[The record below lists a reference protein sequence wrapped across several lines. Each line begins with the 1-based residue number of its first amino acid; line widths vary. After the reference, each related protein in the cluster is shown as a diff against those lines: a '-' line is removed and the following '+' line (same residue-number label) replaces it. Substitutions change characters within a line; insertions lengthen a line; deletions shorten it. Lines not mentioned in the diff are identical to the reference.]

1 MPDMLARQSVAL
13 SKMPR
18 ASCGAALA
26 LAVAVCLGAADAK
39 ADAIEAFYKDKR
51 LSVIVG
57 YPAGGGFDA
66 YARVVND
73 HLGRFLPG
81 APKSVVQYMPGAA
94 TLKSVNYI
102 YNVAPQDGTVLGIPS
117 TYLSFNAFV
126 RGEVG
131 DGIEVS
137 RLNWIGRVAPMDI
150 VTVVW
155 HGAGIA
161 SFEELRNRKVFFG
174 GTSAGGG
181 STIIPYTLNRVF
193 DTKIELALG
202 YVGTTDQYLAMERG
216 EIQGMSNAI
225 WSQLQ
230 RSHPHWLAEKQV
242 IPLLQDG
249 FERRDML
256 PDVPTLVEL
265 ARNEEE
271 RKVLRL
277 ISSASVF
284 GRSFFVGPKVPIER
298 VTALRKAFMTMFE
311 DDAFK
316 AMAARL
322 SIDLDPLSGETLQA
336 TVEEISKYPKALF
349 ERTNDLT
356 APDKER

>member
-1 MPDMLARQSVAL
+1 MAWTGYRVVLPFLIAPWVAISLAEAN
-13 SKMPR
+13 P
-18 ASCGAALA
+18 
-26 LAVAVCLGAADAK
+26 
-39 ADAIEAFYKDKR
+39 IEDFYKDKR

-66 YARVVND
+66 YARIVSEN
-73 HLGRFLPG
+73 LPRFLPG
-81 APKSVVQYMPGAA
+81 EPKSVVQYMPGAA
-94 TLKSVNYI
+94 SLKSVNYV
-102 YNVAPQDGTVLGIPS
+102 YNVAPQDGTVMGIPNA
-117 TYLSFNAFV
+117 YLTFNAFV

-131 DGIEVS
+131 DGIDVTK
-137 RLNWIGRVAPMDI
+137 LHWIGRVAPTDI

-155 HGAGIA
+155 HDTGIK
-161 SFEELRNRKVFFG
+161 SFDDLKGRKIFFG

-181 STIIPYTLNRVF
+181 STIIPFTLNRMF
-193 DTKIELALG
+193 GTKIELALG

-216 EIQGMSNAI
+216 EINGMSNAI
-225 WSQLQ
+225 WSQLG
-230 RSHPHWLAEKQV
+230 RSHPHWIAERKV
-242 IPLLQDG
+242 IPLIQDG
-249 FERRDML
+249 LERRQVL
-256 PDVPTLVEL
+256 PDVPTIVEL
-265 ARNEEE
+265 AENEED

-277 ISSASVF
+277 VGSTAVF
-284 GRSFFVGPKVPIER
+284 GRSFYTGPKVPIER

-322 SIDLDPLSGETLQA
+322 SIDLDPLPGDVLQA
-336 TVEEISKYPKALF
+336 TVAEISKYPKALF

>member
-1 MPDMLARQSVAL
+1 MTWPRYRAVLAGLVAPGGVM
-13 SKMPR
+13 SF
-18 ASCGAALA
+18 
-26 LAVAVCLGAADAK
+26 AVADPIAD
-39 ADAIEAFYKDKR
+39 FYKDKR

-66 YARVVND
+66 YARIVSDN
-73 HLGRFLPG
+73 LPRFLPG
-81 APKSVVQYMPGAA
+81 EPKSVVQYMPGAA

-102 YNVAPQDGTVLGIPS
+102 YNVAPQDGTVMGIPS
-117 TYLSFNAFV
+117 TYLTFNAFV

-131 DGIEVS
+131 DGIDVS
-137 RLNWIGRVAPMDI
+137 RLHWIGRVAPMDI

-155 HGAGIA
+155 HGTGITR
-161 SFEELRNRKVFFG
+161 FEELRDRKIHFG

-181 STIIPYTLNRVF
+181 STIIPYTLNRMF
-193 DTKIELALG
+193 GTKIELALG

-216 EIQGMSNAI
+216 EINGMSNAI
-225 WSQLQ
+225 WSQLG
-230 RSHPHWLAEKQV
+230 RSHPHWIAEKKA
-242 IPLLQDG
+242 IPLIQDG
-249 FERRDML
+249 FERRQVL

-265 ARNEEE
+265 AGNEED

-277 ISSASVF
+277 VSSASVF
-284 GRSFFVGPKVPIER
+284 GRSFFVGPKVPMER

-322 SIDLDPLSGETLQA
+322 SIDLDPLSGDVLQA
-336 TVEEISKYPKALF
+336 TVEDISKYPKALF